1 MSAKPYMPSS
11 AQINELN
18 NTIGALELITG
29 TSGVDILYKLMDTQ
43 TLQSMG
49 CDRSGTLNRV
59 QTLAATR
66 ICRHWITQAIE
77 RKQNAADEDSATGGA
92 AGG

>member
-1 MSAKPYMPSS
+1 MPSA

-18 NTIGALELITG
+18 NTIAALEYLTG
-29 TSGVDILYKLMDTQ
+29 KSGVDILYKLMDTQ
-43 TLQSMG
+43 TLQSLG

-59 QTLAATR
+59 QTVAATR
-66 ICRHWITQAIE
+66 ICRHWIMQTVE
-77 RKQNAADEDSATGGA
+77 RKQHAAAKQDNATGGT

>member
-1 MSAKPYMPSS
+1 MATKPYMPSA

-18 NTIGALELITG
+18 DTIGALELITG

-49 CDRSGTLNRV
+49 CDRSGTLNRA

-66 ICRHWITQAIE
+66 ICRHWIIQAIE
-77 RKQNAADEDSATGGA
+77 RKQHAAKDNTTTTGGTA
-92 AGG
+92 